1 MQKDTQTPIEIKLF
15 LQVDIND
22 WDDLPKEEGAY
33 WTSPDKSS
41 MSATMVKRYID
52 PKDKKSRGYFR
63 ATSGSWFMPVKREDL
78 ITQNV

>member
-1 MQKDTQTPIEIKLF
+1 MQKDTQTLIENRLF

-22 WDDLPKEEGAY
+22 WNDLPKEEGAY
-33 WTSPDKSS
+33 WTSPDKGS

-63 ATSGSWFMPVKREDL
+63 ATSGSWFKPVTLEELNKK
-78 ITQNV
+78 